1 MATYRLP
8 SGCCVSTTNPS
19 VISQYLKYGAVEITE
34 PPIKIEEPVKV
45 EEPVV
50 EKKATTRKTKKTE

>member
-34 PPIKIEEPVKV
+34 PPIKE